1 MIFLPPKFYA
11 VAAVFLFMCSHTTCN
26 LGARTPNVVI
36 IFADDMGYGD
46 MSSNG
51 HPTIRTPHLDR
62 IAYEGQKW
70 SNFYAAAS
78 VCTPS
83 RAGLLTGRYP
93 IRNGMC
99 SAVHQVLFPESTGG
113 LHNSEIT
120 IADLLSSAGYSTAMV
135 GKWHLGHLPEFLPT
149 KHGFDE
155 WFGIPYS
162 NDMDLDRPTVT
173 TLNGGKLGLWHTGKH
188 WDEPM
193 SEYWRVP
200 LMQGD
205 QIIKRSPDQSLL
217 TKMYTKRSVDFITNN
232 ADKPFFL
239 YLAHSMPHVPLFR
252 SENFVGTSTAGIYG
266 DVIEEIDWSVGQII
280 QTLESLEISEHTL
293 VVFTSDNGPWLQFRT
308 QGGSAGLLRGGK
320 GTTWE
325 GGMREPAIFW
335 WPQSIEPKIVHGIG
349 STLDL
354 MATICSLA
362 NIDLPAK
369 IEDSVDLSNTL
380 LLGQDS
386 PRNEMIYYRH
396 QTIEAIRLGAYKGHF
411 DREASDRGE
420 IKLKAIY
427 NIDMDPAEAFNLWER
442 YPDIAVALRSRYLE
456 HRRSIIPVVDQ
467 LARRK

>member
-1 MIFLPPKFYA
+1 MIFLSLRFYTVVA
-11 VAAVFLFMCSHTTCN
+11 VLLFFCFYSSCN
-26 LGARTPNVVI
+26 LTARTPNVVI

-46 MSSNG
+46 MSNNG
-51 HPTIRTPHLDR
+51 HPSIRTPYLDR

-70 SNFYAAAS
+70 SNFYVAAP

-83 RAGLLTGRYP
+83 RAALLTGRYP

-99 SAVHQVLFPESTGG
+99 SSVSQVLFPESTGG
-113 LHNSEIT
+113 LPESEIT
-120 IADLLSSAGYSTAMV
+120 IADLLSGEGYATAMV

-149 KHGFDE
+149 KHGFDN

-162 NDMDLDRPTVT
+162 NDMDLDRKTVT
-173 TLNGGKLGLWHTGKH
+173 ALNGGELGLWHTGKH
-188 WDEPM
+188 WDDPK

-200 LMQGD
+200 LMNGD
-205 QIIKRSPDQSLL
+205 KIIKRSPDQSLL
-217 TKMYTKRSVDFITNN
+217 TKMYTEHSVEFIKDN

-252 SENFVGTSTAGIYG
+252 SEKFIGRSTAGIYG

-280 QTLESLEISEHTL
+280 KTLELLEISEHTL
-293 VVFTSDNGPWLQFRT
+293 VVFTSDNGPWLPFQT

-335 WPQSIEPKIVHGIG
+335 WPQNIEPKIVHGIG

-354 MATICSLA
+354 IATICSLA
-362 NIDLPAK
+362 NIDLPTK
-369 IEDSVDLSNTL
+369 IEDSLDLSNTL
-380 LLGQDS
+380 LHGQES
-386 PRNEMIYYRH
+386 PRNEMIYYRR
-396 QTIEAIRLGAYKGHF
+396 QTVEAIRLGSFKGHF
-411 DREASDRGE
+411 DHDSSNKGE

-427 NIDMDPAEAFNLWER
+427 NLDEDPAEAFNVKES
-442 YPDIAVALRSRYLE
+442 YPDIALALCSKYLE
-456 HRRSIIPVVDQ
+456 HKSSITPVVDQ
-467 LARRK
+467 LALRK

>member
-1 MIFLPPKFYA
+1 
-11 VAAVFLFMCSHTTCN
+11 
-26 LGARTPNVVI
+26 
-36 IFADDMGYGD
+36 
-46 MSSNG
+46 
-51 HPTIRTPHLDR
+51 
-62 IAYEGQKW
+62 
-70 SNFYAAAS
+70 
-78 VCTPS
+78 
-83 RAGLLTGRYP
+83 
-93 IRNGMC
+93 
-99 SAVHQVLFPESTGG
+99 
-113 LHNSEIT
+113 
-120 IADLLSSAGYSTAMV
+120 
-135 GKWHLGHLPEFLPT
+135 
-149 KHGFDE
+149 
-155 WFGIPYS
+155 
-162 NDMDLDRPTVT
+162 
-173 TLNGGKLGLWHTGKH
+173 
-188 WDEPM
+188 
-193 SEYWRVP
+193 
-200 LMQGD
+200 MQGD

-252 SENFVGTSTAGIYG
+252 SESFVGTSTAGIYG